1 MNQFNFPEELDLAA
15 FISEEAHDLKSP
27 FNRILGFTKMM
38 LKGMSGPI
46 SDMQREDLTT
56 IFQNSTQAM
65 TMMSNL
71 VDMARLSRGEK
82 SFTPGESEA
91 NRLLNQIVS
100 YWNQNKAEK
109 EVEFKVVTFAPE
121 IPLMADEPLL
131 RQGILNL
138 CLYLA
143 EYTQAPCKITL
154 QVDKAPV
161 GLLFSLRSHGEK
173 NPIPVAIDLT
183 MSAFIGQAIIKQHTG
198 QFRKTEGDDE
208 GGLIEFV
215 LPEHP

>member
-1 MNQFNFPEELDLAA
+1 MNQFQFPEELDLTA

-46 SDMQREDLTT
+46 TDMQREDLTT
-56 IFQNSTQAM
+56 IFQNSSQAM

-82 SFTPGESEA
+82 SFAPVESEA
-91 NRLLNQIVS
+91 NRLLSQVVA
-100 YWNQNKAEK
+100 YWGQNKADK
-109 EVEFKVVTFAPE
+109 EVEFEIVAYAPE
-121 IPLMADEPLL
+121 VPLNADEPLL
-131 RQGILNL
+131 RQCILNL

-143 EYTQAPCKITL
+143 EYTQLPCKISL
-154 QVDKAPV
+154 GIEEDVD
-161 GLLFSLRSHGEK
+161 GLLFSLRSKGQK
-173 NPIPVAIDLT
+173 NPIPVVIDLT
-183 MSAFIGQAIIKQHTG
+183 TSAFIGQSIIKLHG
-198 QFRKTEGDDE
+198 GHFRKTEGDDE

-215 LPEHP
+215 LPK

>member
-1 MNQFNFPEELDLAA
+1 MNQFQFPEELDLAS

-46 SDMQREDLTT
+46 TDMQREDLTT
-56 IFQNSTQAM
+56 IFQNSSQAM

-82 SFTPGESEA
+82 SFAPVESEA
-91 NRLLNQIVS
+91 NRLLSQVVA
-100 YWNQNKAEK
+100 YWGQNKTDK
-109 EVEFKVVTFAPE
+109 EVEFEIVAYAPE
-121 IPLMADEPLL
+121 APLTADEPLL
-131 RQGILNL
+131 RQCILNL

-143 EYTQAPCKITL
+143 EYTQLPCKISL
-154 QVDKAPV
+154 GVEEEID
-161 GLLFSLRSHGEK
+161 GLLFSLRSKGQK
-173 NPIPVAIDLT
+173 NPIPVEIDLT
-183 MSAFIGQAIIKQHTG
+183 MSAFIGQSIIKLHGG

-215 LPEHP
+215 LPK

>member
-1 MNQFNFPEELDLAA
+1 MNQFRFPEELDLAA

-46 SDMQREDLTT
+46 TDMQREDLTT
-56 IFQNSTQAM
+56 IFQNSSQAM

-82 SFTPGESEA
+82 SFAPIESEA
-91 NRLLNQIVS
+91 NRLLNQVVA
-100 YWNQNKAEK
+100 YWGQNKADK
-109 EVEFKVVTFAPE
+109 EVEFEIVAYAPE
-121 IPLMADEPLL
+121 VPLTADEPLL
-131 RQGILNL
+131 RQCILNL

-143 EYTQAPCKITL
+143 EYTQLPCKISL
-154 QVDKAPV
+154 GVEEEID
-161 GLLFSLRSHGEK
+161 GLVFSLRSKGQK
-173 NPIPVAIDLT
+173 NPIPVEIDLT
-183 MSAFIGQAIIKQHTG
+183 MSAFIGQSIIKLHGG

-215 LPEHP
+215 LPK

>member
-46 SDMQREDLTT
+46 SDMQKDDLTT

-71 VDMARLSRGEK
+71 VDMARLARGEK
-82 SFTPGESEA
+82 SFTPTESEA
-91 NRLLNQIVS
+91 NRLLNQIVA
-100 YWNQNKAEK
+100 YWKQNKTDK
-109 EVEFKVVTFAPE
+109 DVEFEVIAYAPE
-121 IPLMADEPLL
+121 IPLMVDEPLL

-143 EYTQAPCKITL
+143 EYTKLPCKITL
-154 QVDKAPV
+154 KVEQDPEGV
-161 GLLFSLRSHGEK
+161 LFSLHSLGEK

-183 MSAFIGQAIIKQHTG
+183 MSSYIGQAIVKRHSG
-198 QFRKTEGDDE
+198 QFRKTEGDEE
-208 GGLIEFV
+208 GGLIQFILSV
-215 LPEHP
+215 

>member
-1 MNQFNFPEELDLAA
+1 MNQFEFPEDLDLAA

-38 LKGMSGPI
+38 MNGMSGPI
-46 SDMQREDLTT
+46 TDMQREDLTT

-71 VDMARLSRGEK
+71 VDIARLSRGEK
-82 SFTPGESEA
+82 SFTPGESEV
-91 NRLLNQIVS
+91 NRLLNQIVA
-100 YWNQNKAEK
+100 YWKQNKAEK
-109 EVEFKVVTFAPE
+109 EVEFEITAFAPE
-121 IPLMADEPLL
+121 IPFQADDPLL

-143 EYTQAPCKITL
+143 EYTQLPCKITL
-154 QVDKAPV
+154 DVAEDPD
-161 GLLFSLRSHGEK
+161 GLRFSLHSQGAR

-183 MSAFIGQAIIKQHTG
+183 MSAFIGQAIIKQHNG
-198 QFRKTEGDDE
+198 LFRKTEGNDT
-208 GGLIEFV
+208 GGLIQFV
-215 LPEHP
+215 LPK